1 MTFAVT
7 PVVRR
12 LSLRLG
18 WIDHPSDRKVHP
30 KPTPTA
36 GGLAMYLGVAAGLLA
51 ARVIPFLS
59 GLHET
64 SSELDAAF
72 VAATIVVVLGLVD
85 DTRGVSAIGK
95 LAGQVLAAGIVV
107 LLGVQLLYFYFPG
120 QGVLSLSPDLAVP
133 LTVLWI
139 VALMNA
145 VNLVD
150 GLDGLAAGMVAI
162 AAIAFFAYFR
172 TPDGGDAASVAALMS
187 TIVAGVALGFLPWN
201 FYPAK
206 IFMGDSG
213 ALLLGMLMAV
223 ATISG
228 VGQNLEGPSG
238 GDLAA
243 IAIPI
248 AIPLLVLAVPLLD
261 VVLAI
266 VRRMRKGIGI
276 AHADKEHI
284 HHRLMDIGHSHRQAV
299 LLMYLWSAL
308 IAGAALVVAY
318 VDGRFLVG
326 AILISGI
333 VVATV
338 LPRLIRDRT
347 PRGSDRPLPV
357 ARSGR
362 RPGRH
367 RRGAGSDGGGPS
379 DDARGRRER
388 ARDARDGRRRAVAFG
403 VDTGAVR
410 HEGDVEDA
418 RHGLTPCRP
427 PRCPLGAAWVIIP
440 ASKASQEHRL
450 VLLDETGGCVPD
462 IDVRLER
469 VTKAFG
475 DAVAVDD
482 LSLDI
487 SEGEFFSM
495 LGPSGCGKTTTL
507 RMIGGFEDP
516 SRGTVYLGGRD
527 VTDLPSYKRDV
538 NTVFQSYALFPHLDV
553 FENVAFGLRRKK
565 VPKDEVRSRVVDALR
580 LVEMSGFET
589 RKPGQMS
596 GRPAAARGARPSPG
610 QPAQGAPARRAARR
624 PGPQAAQADAAGAEA
639 DPAGGRDH
647 LHLRHA
653 RPGRGDDDVRPPR
666 GDAARS
672 DRADGWSR
680 GGLRASRHAVRG
692 ELPRRQQPAPGRDE
706 GRVERRPP
714 RS

>member
-1 MTFAVT
+1 MRPYLLVFAASAGVTFAVT
-7 PVVRR
+7 PLVRR
-12 LSLRLG
+12 LALRLG

-172 TPDGGDAASVAALMS
+172 TPDGGDQASVAALMS

-201 FYPAK
+201 FHPAK

-318 VDGRFLVG
+318 VDGQVPGR
-326 AILISGI
+326 
-333 VVATV
+333 
-338 LPRLIRDRT
+338 RD
-347 PRGSDRPLPV
+347 PHLG
-357 ARSGR
+357 
-362 RPGRH
+362 RPGRDRPAPPDPGPNPARERPPAPGRPSEPSRRKASAGGRIGRRRTLRDPRR
-367 RRGAGSDGGGPS
+367 RRG
-379 DDARGRRER
+379 R
-388 ARDARDGRRRAVAFG
+388 ARDASDGRRRAVAFG
-403 VDTGAVR
+403 VDPGVVR
-410 HEGDVEDA
+410 HDGDVEDA
-418 RHGLTPCRP
+418 RHGLTTMRP
-427 PRCPLGAAWVIIP
+427 AEVPAWRPLGHNPGFGRRRTNIASYSSMGQEVACRTSTFASNGSRRPSATLWRSTTSRSTSPRASSSACWVP
-440 ASKASQEHRL
+440 
-450 VLLDETGGCVPD
+450 
-462 IDVRLER
+462 
-469 VTKAFG
+469 
-475 DAVAVDD
+475 
-482 LSLDI
+482 
-487 SEGEFFSM
+487 
-495 LGPSGCGKTTTL
+495 
-507 RMIGGFEDP
+507 
-516 SRGTVYLGGRD
+516 RG
-527 VTDLPSYKRDV
+527 
-538 NTVFQSYALFPHLDV
+538 A
-553 FENVAFGLRRKK
+553 
-565 VPKDEVRSRVVDALR
+565 
-580 LVEMSGFET
+580 
-589 RKPGQMS
+589 
-596 GRPAAARGARPSPG
+596 GRP
-610 QPAQGAPARRAARR
+610 RRC
-624 PGPQAAQADAAGAEA
+624 G
-639 DPAGGRDH
+639 
-647 LHLRHA
+647 
-653 RPGRGDDDVRPPR
+653 
-666 GDAARS
+666 
-672 DRADGWSR
+672 
-680 GGLRASRHAVRG
+680 
-692 ELPRRQQPAPGRDE
+692 
-706 GRVERRPP
+706 
-714 RS
+714 